1 MDIVIDV
8 GEVARALG
16 VLAQRVRAAIAIGTL
31 RALPRMAEILQRE
44 VSRQCPVDTRR
55 LLRSIRAAPDPAHNA
70 VIISAAFYAGPV
82 NSRTRFIDRGI
93 VLAIPQME
101 AVLLAEIKRALQP
114 IG

>member
-44 VSRQCPVDTRR
+44 VSRQCPGDTRR
-55 LLRSIRAAPDPAHNA
+55 LLRSSRAAPGPAHNA
-70 VIISAAFYAGPV
+70 AG
-82 NSRTRFIDRGI
+82 
-93 VLAIPQME
+93 
-101 AVLLAEIKRALQP
+101 ALQ
-114 IG
+114 ISLYRSRDSSCDTADGSGLAGRDKASVAADRMNLL